1 MIVEITSADVINW
14 NAKTYYDRKVN
25 EISNLIKTRYGEI
38 PLLRGVGLSDE
49 YIDKPVTVIE
59 TVLMNEVKAV
69 VTENVEDVTV
79 LDVIGYNA
87 ETTGDF
93 IIKVVC
99 EI

>member
-1 MIVEITSADVINW
+1 MIAEITSADAINW
-14 NAKTYYDRKVN
+14 NAKTYYDKKIN
-25 EISNLIKTRYGEI
+25 EISNLVKTRLGEL
-38 PLLRGVGLSDE
+38 PFMRGVGLSDE
-49 YIDKPVTVIE
+49 YIDKPITVIE

-69 VTENVEDVTV
+69 ITENVEDVTV
-79 LDVIGYNA
+79 LDVICYNA